1 MLEIQLHFISAILIL
16 LVGVVPIYLTIRL
29 RNNLRKLVLM
39 LAIFILIHV
48 VYHIVGF
55 LDLTFVTEGVFEPP
69 SVAEL
74 ISFGIVYSGIARPK
88 NLGLKIIMV
97 LVWIP
102 GTLVLLIDKIARILL
117 LIAMGILV
125 WLAILSKNIRS
136 FQFQLAGIL
145 RDNGII
151 VLFKLENFKLYKQM
165 LV

>member
-1 MLEIQLHFISAILIL
+1 
-16 LVGVVPIYLTIRL
+16 
-29 RNNLRKLVLM
+29 
-39 LAIFILIHV
+39 
-48 VYHIVGF
+48 
-55 LDLTFVTEGVFEPP
+55 VFEPP

-88 NLGLKIIMV
+88 NLGVKIIMV

-151 VLFKLENFKLYKQM
+151 VLFKVENFKLLQANVGLNVKFM
-165 LV
+165 L

>member
-1 MLEIQLHFISAILIL
+1 
-16 LVGVVPIYLTIRL
+16 
-29 RNNLRKLVLM
+29 M

-88 NLGLKIIMV
+88 NPGVKIIMV

-102 GTLVLLIDKIARILL
+102 GTLVLLIDNMRE
-117 LIAMGILV
+117 
-125 WLAILSKNIRS
+125 SS
-136 FQFQLAGIL
+136 F
-145 RDNGII
+145 
-151 VLFKLENFKLYKQM
+151 
-165 LV
+165 